1 MLQNHIV
8 PQKSHYFLVL
18 IQFMGIFYFILTGSI
33 SPKTLF
39 IFVIE
44 MLSLVIGLWAVISMK
59 LHTLTVL
66 PAVKKGGQLCTS
78 GPYRVIRHP
87 MYTAVL
93 LLLSGLLLN
102 NYSLTGLIV
111 FFVVLVDLIV
121 KMNVEE
127 KILLA
132 HYTDYKN
139 YIKLTKRIIPYL
151 Y

>member
-1 MLQNHIV
+1 MKPL
-8 PQKSHYFLVL
+8 HYLLVA
-18 IQFMGIFYFILTGSI
+18 IQFIGIFYFIFTGSVFPENI
-33 SPKTLF
+33 YVLIIEIIATL
-39 IFVIE
+39 
-44 MLSLVIGLWAVISMK
+44 IGVWAVLAMK
-59 LHTLTVL
+59 LHTVTVL
-66 PAVKKGGQLCTS
+66 PSVKQGGQLCTT

-93 LLLSGLLLN
+93 LLLLGLLFN
-102 NYSLTGLIV
+102 NYSHTGLAV
-111 FFVVLVDLIV
+111 FFIVLVDLIV

-139 YIKLTKRIIPYL
+139 YMTKTKRIIPFL

>member
-1 MLQNHIV
+1 MKPL
-8 PQKSHYFLVL
+8 HYLLVA
-18 IQFMGIFYFILTGSI
+18 IQFIGIFYFIFTGSVFPENI
-33 SPKTLF
+33 YVLIIEIIATL
-39 IFVIE
+39 
-44 MLSLVIGLWAVISMK
+44 IGVWAVLAMK
-59 LHTLTVL
+59 LHTVTVL
-66 PAVKKGGQLCTS
+66 PSVKQGGQLCTT

-93 LLLSGLLLN
+93 LLLLGMMLN
-102 NYSLTGLIV
+102 NYSHTGLAV
-111 FFVVLVDLIV
+111 FFIVLVDLIV

-139 YIKLTKRIIPYL
+139 YMTKTKRIIPFL

>member
-1 MLQNHIV
+1 MKPL
-8 PQKSHYFLVL
+8 HYFLVAL
-18 IQFMGIFYFILTGSI
+18 QFIGIFYFIFTGSVFPENI
-33 SPKTLF
+33 YVLIIEAIATL
-39 IFVIE
+39 
-44 MLSLVIGLWAVISMK
+44 IGVWAVLAMK
-59 LHTLTVL
+59 LHTVTVL
-66 PAVKKGGQLCTS
+66 PSVKQGGQLCTT

-93 LLLSGLLLN
+93 LLLLGLLFN
-102 NYSLTGLIV
+102 NYSHTGLVV
-111 FFVVLVDLIV
+111 FFIVLVDLIV

-139 YIKLTKRIIPYL
+139 YMTKTKRIIPFL

>member
-1 MLQNHIV
+1 MKPL
-8 PQKSHYFLVL
+8 HYLLVA
-18 IQFMGIFYFILTGSI
+18 IQFIGIFYFIFTGSVFPENI
-33 SPKTLF
+33 YVLIIEAIATL
-39 IFVIE
+39 
-44 MLSLVIGLWAVISMK
+44 IGVWAVLAMK
-59 LHTLTVL
+59 LHTVTVL
-66 PAVKKGGQLCTS
+66 PSVKKGGQLCTT

-102 NYSLTGLIV
+102 NYSHTGLVV
-111 FFVVLVDLIV
+111 FFIVLVDLIV

-139 YIKLTKRIIPYL
+139 YMTKTKRIIPFL

>member
-1 MLQNHIV
+1 MKPL
-8 PQKSHYFLVL
+8 HYLLVA
-18 IQFMGIFYFILTGSI
+18 IQFIGIFYFIFTGSVFPENI
-33 SPKTLF
+33 YVL
-39 IFVIE
+39 IIE
-44 MLSLVIGLWAVISMK
+44 AIALLIGVWAVLAMK
-59 LHTLTVL
+59 LHTVTVL
-66 PAVKKGGQLCTS
+66 PSVKQGGQLCTT

-93 LLLSGLLLN
+93 LLLLGLLFN
-102 NYSLTGLIV
+102 NYSHTGLAV
-111 FFVVLVDLIV
+111 FFIVLVDLIV

-139 YIKLTKRIIPYL
+139 YMTKTKRIIPFL

>member
-1 MLQNHIV
+1 MKPL
-8 PQKSHYFLVL
+8 HYFLVA
-18 IQFMGIFYFILTGSI
+18 IQFIGIFYFIFTGSVFPENI
-33 SPKTLF
+33 YVL
-39 IFVIE
+39 IIE
-44 MLSLVIGLWAVISMK
+44 AIAMLIGVWAVLSMK
-59 LHTLTVL
+59 LHTVTVL
-66 PAVKKGGQLCTS
+66 PSVKKGGQLCTS

-93 LLLSGLLLN
+93 LLLLGLLLN
-102 NYSLTGLIV
+102 NYSHIGLVV
-111 FFVVLVDLIV
+111 FFIVLVDLIV

-139 YIKLTKRIIPYL
+139 YMTKTKRIIPFL

>member
-1 MLQNHIV
+1 MKPL
-8 PQKSHYFLVL
+8 HYLLVA
-18 IQFMGIFYFILTGSI
+18 IQFIGIFYFIFTGSVFPENI
-33 SPKTLF
+33 YVL
-39 IFVIE
+39 IIE
-44 MLSLVIGLWAVISMK
+44 AIALLIGVWAVLAMK
-59 LHTLTVL
+59 LHTVTVL
-66 PAVKKGGQLCTS
+66 PSVKQGGQLCTT

-93 LLLSGLLLN
+93 LLLLGLLFN
-102 NYSLTGLIV
+102 NYSHTGLVV
-111 FFVVLVDLIV
+111 FFIVLVDLIV

-139 YIKLTKRIIPYL
+139 YMTKTKRIIPFL

>member
-1 MLQNHIV
+1 MLQNHNI
-8 PQKSHYFLVL
+8 PQGFQYFLVA
-18 IQFMGIFYFILTGSI
+18 IQFLGIFYFILSGST
-33 SPKTLF
+33 SPKNLL
-39 IFVIE
+39 IFAVE
-44 MLSLVIGLWAVISMK
+44 MLSIVIVVWAVISMK

-66 PAVKKGGQLCTS
+66 PAVKKGGKLCTS

-93 LLLSGLLLN
+93 LLLLGLLLN
-102 NYSLTGLIV
+102 NYSHTGLVV
-111 FFVVLVDLIV
+111 FFIVLVDLIV

-132 HYTDYKN
+132 HYADYKSYMN
-139 YIKLTKRIIPYL
+139 LTKRIVPFL

>member
-1 MLQNHIV
+1 MI
-8 PQKSHYFLVL
+8 KHYVLVA
-18 IQFMGIFYFILTGSI
+18 IQFAGIFYFIFTGSVFPENI
-33 SPKTLF
+33 YVL
-39 IFVIE
+39 IIE
-44 MLSLVIGLWAVISMK
+44 AIALLIGVWAVLAMK

-66 PAVKKGGQLCTS
+66 PSVKQGGQLCTT

-93 LLLSGLLLN
+93 LLLLGLLFN
-102 NYSLTGLIV
+102 NYSYTGLVV
-111 FFVVLVDLIV
+111 FFIVLVDLIV

-139 YIKLTKRIIPYL
+139 YLTKTKRIIPFL

>member
-1 MLQNHIV
+1 MKPL
-8 PQKSHYFLVL
+8 HYLLVA
-18 IQFMGIFYFILTGSI
+18 IQFIGIFYFIFTGSVFPENI
-33 SPKTLF
+33 YVLIIEAIATL
-39 IFVIE
+39 
-44 MLSLVIGLWAVISMK
+44 IGVWAVLSMK
-59 LHTLTVL
+59 LHTVTVL
-66 PAVKKGGQLCTS
+66 PSVKKGGQLCTS

-93 LLLSGLLLN
+93 LLLLGLLLN
-102 NYSLTGLIV
+102 NYSHIGLVV
-111 FFVVLVDLIV
+111 FFIVLVDLIV

-139 YIKLTKRIIPYL
+139 YMTKTKRIIPFL

>member
-1 MLQNHIV
+1 MKPL
-8 PQKSHYFLVL
+8 HYFLVAL
-18 IQFMGIFYFILTGSI
+18 QFIGIFYFIFTGSVFPENI
-33 SPKTLF
+33 YVLIIEAIATL
-39 IFVIE
+39 
-44 MLSLVIGLWAVISMK
+44 IGVWAVLAMK
-59 LHTLTVL
+59 LHTVTVL
-66 PAVKKGGQLCTS
+66 PSVKKGGQLCTS

-93 LLLSGLLLN
+93 LLLLGLLLN
-102 NYSLTGLIV
+102 NYSHIGLVV
-111 FFVVLVDLIV
+111 FFIVLVDLIV

-139 YIKLTKRIIPYL
+139 YMTKTKRIIPFL